1 MENLTRQSLPSD
13 DYLRLLGTSL
23 CVFNANNAFI
33 IENILGASLITK
45 TWYDLMD
52 CTSGRLHK
60 HIANTITIKAGNTD
74 IADLFEEVVDMRD
87 RIIHSFQITADN
99 DEQKLAT
106 KTRTTHEQFDI
117 TEDYLRDFIK
127 KNECLCD
134 MLHGHRG
141 F

>member
-1 MENLTRQSLPSD
+1 MEKLTRQSLPSD
-13 DYLRLLGTSL
+13 DYLRLLGASL

-45 TWYDLMD
+45 TWHDLID
-52 CTSGRLHK
+52 LESGCLHK
-60 HIANTITIKAGNTD
+60 DIANTITIQAGNTD
-74 IADLFEEVVDMRD
+74 IAVLFKEVVDMRN
-87 RIIHSFQITADN
+87 RIIHSFQITSDN
-99 DEQKLAT
+99 DEQILAT
-106 KTRTTHEQFDI
+106 KTRSTHEQFDI

-134 MLHGHRG
+134 MMHGHRG